1 MITLQCTYNYLP
13 IILSYGFSHITKFL
27 QKWFFTRKIIL
38 FHDYVH
44 YVLTVLSYNI
54 CLGAFVLIVT
64 HVSLSLL
71 SEMSGKVLQQI
82 QWSVPTFQVP
92 WALSLPC
99 ASTDLICNTSHIFL
113 SFLPLN
119 HFLSI
124 LMAWYERSTTA
135 HWELGTAVRARGRE
149 KEWWPQPVA
158 KNVIH
163 LLSRSAHHLT
173 GKGGLSLLDSLL

>member
-1 MITLQCTYNYLP
+1 MIRLQCTYNYSLV
-13 IILSYGFSHITKFL
+13 IFSYIFSHITKFL

-54 CLGAFVLIVT
+54 CFGAFLIVT

-82 QWSVPTFQVP
+82 QWSVPTFQLP
-92 WALSLPC
+92 WALSLPH
-99 ASTDLICNTSHIFL
+99 AFTDLVCNTSHTFL

-119 HFLSI
+119 HFLSSLSFYFNGMI
-124 LMAWYERSTTA
+124 WKE
-135 HWELGTAVRARGRE
+135 HNCPLGAGYSCEGQRLGEGADDLNQWLTMSLICSPEVLTISL
-149 KEWWPQPVA
+149 A
-158 KNVIH
+158 KG
-163 LLSRSAHHLT
+163 AFPC
-173 GKGGLSLLDSLL
+173 

>member
-1 MITLQCTYNYLP
+1 MTGTEQNKEGNMITLQCAYNYLP
-13 IILSYGFSHITKFL
+13 IILSYVFSHITKFL
-27 QKWFFTRKIIL
+27 QKSFFTRKIIL

-44 YVLTVLSYNI
+44 YVLTVVSYNI

-82 QWSVPTFQVP
+82 QWSVPTFRIP
-92 WALSLPC
+92 WALSLPR

-119 HFLSI
+119 HFISSLSI

-135 HWELGTAVRARGRE
+135 HWELGTGVRARGRE
-149 KEWWPQPVA
+149 KE
-158 KNVIH
+158 
-163 LLSRSAHHLT
+163 LMTSTS
-173 GKGGLSLLDSLL
+173 G

>member
-1 MITLQCTYNYLP
+1 MIILQCTYNHSLS
-13 IILSYGFSHITKFL
+13 ILSYVSSHITKFL

-44 YVLTVLSYNI
+44 YILTVLSYDI
-54 CLGAFVLIVT
+54 CFGAFVLIVT
-64 HVSLSLL
+64 HVSLSLS

-92 WALSLPC
+92 WALSLPH

-113 SFLPLN
+113 SFLSLN
-119 HFLSI
+119 HFLSSLSM
-124 LMAWYERSTTA
+124 LMAWYERSATA

-149 KEWWPQPVA
+149 RE
-158 KNVIH
+158 
-163 LLSRSAHHLT
+163 LMTSTS
-173 GKGGLSLLDSLL
+173 G